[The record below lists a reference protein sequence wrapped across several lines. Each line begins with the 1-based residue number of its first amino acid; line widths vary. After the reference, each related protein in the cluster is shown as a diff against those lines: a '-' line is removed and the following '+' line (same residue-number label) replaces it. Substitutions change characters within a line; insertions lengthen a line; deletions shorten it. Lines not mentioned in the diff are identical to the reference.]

1 MKKIKIFTTNSGKSE
16 EQIVRE
22 INAHISKG
30 WKVKG
35 NMVAIEGSLKI
46 MLQKKI
52 K

>member
-1 MKKIKIFTTNSGKSE
+1 MKKIKIFTTNNGKSE
-16 EQIVRE
+16 EQIVKE
-22 INAHISKG
+22 INTHISKG

-35 NMVAIEGSLKI
+35 SMAVQGENLKI